1 MAICISVVKSPLVR
15 INGNCGIEQLVARQ
29 FHKLKAVG
37 SNPTSATSLTTQ
49 KQMRMKLVKQ
59 GDNYIILS
67 DADVA
72 IQVIKQSEVID
83 GDKVIEAEN
92 AKKRYAAKVA
102 AMSNEKLLDML
113 VSFIYLNV
121 YGTPAT
127 QHKDH
132 DMMGEA
138 IYSEILNRMGV

>member
-1 MAICISVVKSPLVR
+1 
-15 INGNCGIEQLVARQ
+15 
-29 FHKLKAVG
+29 
-37 SNPTSATSLTTQ
+37 
-49 KQMRMKLVKQ
+49 MRMKLVKQ

-92 AKKRYAAKVA
+92 AKKKYAAKAA

-138 IYSEILNRMGV
+138 IYSEILNRMGI